1 VTGHYLKW
9 TRTGRT
15 PSYQRGTPIPYR
27 RWTPPVTNPI
37 ICERGWHA
45 CRWQDA
51 IHHISDEL
59 WICELD
65 GIIVAGSDKVAAER
79 LRLVRKVKPIDDRS
93 LRLFAAD
100 CAEQVLPIFERV
112 RPDDDRPRAA
122 IDAARRFAR
131 GEITRGV
138 RAAARDAARD
148 AAGDAAGDAA
158 WAAAMAAAGAA
169 AGDAAGAAARA
180 AAGDAAM
187 AAAMA
192 AAMDAAWA
200 AAMDAARD
208 AAGDAAG
215 AAARAAAGDAA
226 MAAAMDA
233 AWAAAMDA
241 AMAAAMAAA
250 RKWETSRLLEHYADL
265 DSADFAQAAR

>member
-1 VTGHYLKW
+1 MTDRRRDLVTGHYLKW

-37 ICERGWHA
+37 ICQRGWHA

-59 WICELD
+59 WIAELD
-65 GIIVAGSDKVAAER
+65 GIIVTGPDKVAAER

-138 RAAARDAARD
+138 RAAAGDAARAAARD
-148 AAGDAAGDAA
+148 AAWDAAAAAAWAAARAAAGDAA
-158 WAAAMAAAGAA
+158 WAAAAAAAGAAAWDAAGAAAGAA
-169 AGDAAGAAARA
+169 AGDAAWDAAAA
-180 AAGDAAM
+180 AAGDAARE
-187 AAAMA
+187 
-192 AAMDAAWA
+192 WQ
-200 AAMDAARD
+200 
-208 AAGDAAG
+208 
-215 AAARAAAGDAA
+215 
-226 MAAAMDA
+226 
-233 AWAAAMDA
+233 
-241 AMAAAMAAA
+241 
-250 RKWETSRLLEHYADL
+250 TSRLLEHYADL